1 MITSIITLVIG
12 LLFLILGI
20 VLFCGKGS
28 WLIAG
33 YNTMSPQE
41 QEKYDEK
48 KLCKAACAVC
58 LLCSLMLFIMS
69 YLGYRVEHHISSEK
83 DMLIFAIVFIAVV
96 TAAIL
101 AALIY
106 MNTKAK
112 KK

>member
-1 MITSIITLVIG
+1 MIASIITLVIG
-12 LLFLILGI
+12 LLFLVMGI

-41 QEKYDEK
+41 KEKYDEK
-48 KLCKAACAVC
+48 KLCKAASLVC
-58 LLCSLMLFIMS
+58 VLCSLMLFIMS
-69 YLGYRVEHHISSEK
+69 YLGYRVERQITSER
-83 DMLIFAIVFIAVV
+83 DMLIFVIAFIAVITV
-96 TAAIL
+96 AIF

>member
-1 MITSIITLVIG
+1 MIASIITLVIG
-12 LLFLILGI
+12 LLFIVMGI
-20 VLFCGKGS
+20 ALFCGKGS

-41 QEKYDEK
+41 KEKYDEK
-48 KLCKAACAVC
+48 KLCKAASVVC
-58 LLCSLMLFIMS
+58 VLCSLMLFVMS
-69 YLGYRVEHHISSEK
+69 YLGYRVDRRLMSEK
-83 DMLIFAIVFIAVV
+83 DMLIFVVAFIAVITV
-96 TAAIL
+96 AIF